1 MLKNPDFFLLRQNY
15 PPQEIIREE
24 ASLAMVYS
32 VQETEVNQKLPPK
45 I

>member
-1 MLKNPDFFLLRQNY
+1 MLKEPGFFLLRQNY

-24 ASLAMVYS
+24 ASLAMV
-32 VQETEVNQKLPPK
+32 QETEVNQKLTPK

>member
-1 MLKNPDFFLLRQNY
+1 MDFFLLRQNY

-24 ASLAMVYS
+24 ASSLAMVYS
-32 VQETEVNQKLPPK
+32 VQETEVNQKLTPK